1 MAFAVCKHDVGLA
14 FKLHQLLR
22 HKGYNA
28 LRRYLRIRQNPP
40 ACALRPRTLSFTCHC
55 PSVVGFSS
63 PYGLSKC
70 MSPIQSGTSS
80 PALDGGCAQGALERA
95 GLANS
100 SGLLTCAQPPP
111 FF

>member
-1 MAFAVCKHDVGLA
+1 M
-14 FKLHQLLR
+14 FKLHKPLR
-22 HKGYNA
+22 HKPYNA
-28 LRRYLRIRQNPP
+28 LRRYLRVRQNPP
-40 ACALRPRTLSFTCHC
+40 AYTTMARAISFPCHC

-63 PYGLSKC
+63 PHGFSRC
-70 MSPIQSGTSS
+70 MSPIKSGVLS
-80 PALDGGCAQGALERA
+80 ALDGGCAQGAFERA